1 MIKKLLIVPVI
12 AVMAFMSGCSN
23 LGQNAQD
30 ILNSPAVQA
39 LIAQAE
45 QFAIQFAENWIAS
58 HLGAHKG
65 AFRMSDAGPMSLKA
79 QLQVQYHLSD
89 KMAEDIALA
98 AFAKAQRKEVTVQK

>member
-58 HLGAHKG
+58 HMGAHKG
-65 AFRMSDAGPMSLKA
+65 VYRMSDAGPSSLKA

-98 AFAKAQRKEVTVQK
+98 AFAKAGGANVSSRK